1 MAKKRTDLLNAG
13 GPSFDIP
20 GKNTT
25 GLGSM
30 KPGDVERLKKGNPGA
45 AGKIDKEV
53 QQIRQ
58 GINLPLAKKN
68 KRTKPLTEK
77 SDKPYGQPEKAKK
90 KKKKRKTYIA

>member
-1 MAKKRTDLLNAG
+1 MPKKRKKRDVLLIAG
-13 GPSFDIP
+13 SPSFDIP
-20 GKNTT
+20 GKKTT

-58 GINLPLAKKN
+58 GINLPLAKK
-68 KRTKPLTEK
+68 
-77 SDKPYGQPEKAKK
+77 KK
-90 KKKKRKTYIA
+90 KKKIYTA